1 MRGGGEPDSLGP
13 VNGPGYLKSS
23 VLIAS
28 ERNRHEEQEAG
39 KGAHCQTT
47 DDSNHTFAY
56 IRLQMLQTVKKWP
69 ISGTI
74 GIVRIAAAV
83 VASSLVVVS
92 PAWATPESDAAF
104 EEGRTLNAAKNY
116 AGAATKFEIVVAAD
130 AGNDLA
136 WYLLASASRQ
146 AGRCDRAIV
155 AYKRY
160 MDLVPAMPDPYY
172 GLGLCLLNTGDKL
185 GALAALRHFVAV
197 APPKSASWKAHA
209 ASVVQE
215 LSAAPPAAPAAANGG
230 MVDAAATK
238 PAPVSPGNQAYV
250 DAQLLR
256 DRGHVEESIV
266 RFKQAFAA
274 DPKHWAARTAL
285 GELLLKIRRDDEA
298 ITVLRATVDKNP
310 NYALA
315 WYDLAFALR
324 ARNQHPAAVDAYDH
338 YIKLKPDD
346 PDPYYGMGRSLQH
359 LGRAADARR
368 AYETYL
374 SLEKRPGEQRWVES
388 ATNQLKILAASGK

>member
-1 MRGGGEPDSLGP
+1 MR
-13 VNGPGYLKSS
+13 
-23 VLIAS
+23 IA
-28 ERNRHEEQEAG
+28 
-39 KGAHCQTT
+39 
-47 DDSNHTFAY
+47 
-56 IRLQMLQTVKKWP
+56 V
-69 ISGTI
+69 
-74 GIVRIAAAV
+74 AAAV
-83 VASSLVVVS
+83 ALSLAFAS
-92 PAWATPESDAAF
+92 AARATPESDAAF
-104 EEGRTLNAAKNY
+104 EEGKTLNAAKNY
-116 AGAATKFEIVVAAD
+116 AGAAAKFEIVVAAD
-130 AGNDLA
+130 PSNDLG

-160 MDLVPAMPDPYY
+160 MDLVPTLPDPYY

-197 APPKSASWKAHA
+197 APPKSANWKAHA

-215 LSAAPPAAPAAANGG
+215 LSAPPPAAAPAASGG

-238 PAPVSPGNQAYV
+238 PAPISPGNAAYV
-250 DAQLLR
+250 EAQTMR
-256 DRGHVEESIV
+256 DRGHVEEAIL

-274 DPKHWAARTAL
+274 DPRHWAARTAL
-285 GELLLKIRRDDEA
+285 AELLLKVRRDEEA

-324 ARNQHPAAVDAYDH
+324 SRSQYAAAVDAYDH
-338 YIKLKPDD
+338 YIKLRPED

-359 LGRAADARR
+359 LGRAAEARR

-374 SLEKRPGEQRWVES
+374 SLEKRPSEQRWVDS
-388 ATNQLKILAASGK
+388 ANAQLKILAASGK